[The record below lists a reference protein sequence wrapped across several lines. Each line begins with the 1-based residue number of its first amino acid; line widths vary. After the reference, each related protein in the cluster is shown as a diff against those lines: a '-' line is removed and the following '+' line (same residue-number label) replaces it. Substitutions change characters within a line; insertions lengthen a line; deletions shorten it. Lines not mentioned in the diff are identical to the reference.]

1 MDNIEL
7 LIFDCDGVLVDSEDV
22 ANNVLHR
29 HLSQYNWPLAHS
41 ETERFFRGRSLT
53 ESLKQATNEYQLT
66 LPADFLDV
74 MQQDTFDQFRQ
85 VNLNFPNCKAL
96 IQQLS
101 ESHFPMCVA
110 SSGSHEK
117 ISLTLS
123 QAGLINYFPI
133 RFSAQDVT
141 HAKPAPDLFLKASAH
156 FGTPPDRCLVIE
168 DSSAGL
174 AAAEAAGMP
183 SIGLNTQLSA
193 AQRQDFPNT
202 VFLRDHAALL
212 RWMNGH

>member
-7 LIFDCDGVLVDSEDV
+7 LIFDCDGVLVDTENV

-29 HLSQYNWPLAHS
+29 HLSLHNWPLAPTA
-41 ETERFFRGRSLT
+41 TEQFFRGRSLT
-53 ESLKQATNEYQLT
+53 ESLRRAVNEFQLT
-66 LPADFLDV
+66 LPADFLQV
-74 MQQDTFDQFRQ
+74 MQRDTFEQFRQ
-85 VNLNFPNCKAL
+85 VNLSFPNCKVL
-96 IQQLS
+96 VQQLS
-101 ESHFPMCVA
+101 ACAFPMCVA

-117 ISLTLS
+117 IALTLS
-123 QAGLINYFPI
+123 QTGLLGYFPI

-141 HAKPAPDLFLKASAH
+141 RAKPAPDLFLKASSY
-156 FGTPPDRCLVIE
+156 FCTPPERCLVIE

-174 AAAEAAGMP
+174 AAADAAGMP

-193 AQRQDFPNT
+193 AQQRDFPNT
-202 VFLRDHAALL
+202 LFLQDHAALL